1 MNYALLSI
9 LLLAVGTAHAQKP
22 VALTP
27 TQVQTLTKDYATWYG
42 YAYHH
47 APLACDFKPLDT
59 TGKPV
64 TRKAFLRQ
72 LLTGRV
78 LAFSN
83 GRDSQRP
90 VYQLYA
96 YPGHDAQLRRISQY
110 LAQDALYQAD
120 RVGQPLPGYRF
131 TDITGKTYTPA
142 STRGQV
148 LVLKCWFISCA
159 GCVKEFPEVNALVA
173 KYRSNKEV
181 LFVSLTTDDAAP
193 LRKFLQ
199 QKPLRY
205 AVVPHMMAYMQEK
218 LKVNGYPTHV
228 VVGRDGR
235 IAYMTNTAAYVEAAI
250 QAAL

>member
-1 MNYALLSI
+1 MKYALLSA
-9 LLLAVGTAHAQKP
+9 LLLAVGTSHAQQP

-27 TQVQTLTKDYATWYG
+27 AQVQTLTKDYATWYA
-42 YAYHH
+42 YAYHQ

-59 TGKPV
+59 NGKLV

-72 LLTGRV
+72 LLTGKV
-78 LAFSN
+78 LALAN

-90 VYQLYA
+90 IYQLYTYA
-96 YPGHDAQLRRISQY
+96 GHDAQLRRISQY
-110 LAQDALYQAD
+110 LAQDALYQVD

-131 TDITGKTYTPA
+131 TDLAGKTYTPA
-142 STRGQV
+142 STRGHV

-173 KYRSNKEV
+173 KYRSNKDV

-199 QKPLRY
+199 QKPLNY
-205 AVVPHMMAYMQEK
+205 AVVPHMMEYMKEK

-228 VVGRDGR
+228 VIGRNGR

>member
-1 MNYALLSI
+1 MKYALLSI

-27 TQVQTLTKDYATWYG
+27 AQVKALTNDYATWYG

-72 LLTGRV
+72 LLTGKV

-83 GRDSQRP
+83 GRDLQRP

-96 YPGHDAQLRRISQY
+96 YAGHDAQLRRISQR

-120 RVGQPLPGYRF
+120 RVGQPLPVYRF
-131 TDITGKTYTPA
+131 TDLAGKTYTPA
-142 STRGQV
+142 STRGHV

-159 GCVKEFPEVNALVA
+159 GCVKEFPEVNALAA
-173 KYRSNKEV
+173 KYQSNKQV
-181 LFVSLTTDDAAP
+181 LFVSLALDDAAP

-205 AVVPHMMAYMQEK
+205 AVVPHMMDYTQEK

-250 QAAL
+250 QADL